1 MSYILDALKKSQQER
16 QQSANPTIQSLHQPI
31 QTTSSSRWPIVAV
44 SLCFFALLISGFLL
58 FQWIQNDKPIDA
70 EALSN
75 PKISRAKVDR
85 ARSAERPVKTAETVA
100 TSPEVSK
107 AEPSKSV
114 VANTVLELWQLPDP
128 IQSEIPAMTF
138 SFHVYSNKQE
148 RRTIIINGRRLKEG
162 GQVEENLQLLEI
174 TEAGVVLSW
183 KNKHQ
188 FYVPVVE
195 SW

>member
-16 QQSANPTIQSLHQPI
+16 QQSSNPTIQSLHQPI
-31 QTTSSSRWPIVAV
+31 QTAAPSRWPVVAAF
-44 SLCFFALLISGFLL
+44 LCFFALLISGFMV
-58 FQWIQNDKPIDA
+58 FQWMQKDPVAAQTVSEARNDKA
-70 EALSN
+70 E
-75 PKISRAKVDR
+75 I
-85 ARSAERPVKTAETVA
+85 KTAN
-100 TSPEVSK
+100 SPESTVNTEK
-107 AEPSKSV
+107 PVTVEPAQTAQEKPV

-128 IQSEIPAMTF
+128 VQAEIPAMTF

-174 TEAGVVLSW
+174 TETGVVLNW
-183 KNKHQ
+183 KSQYQ

>member
-16 QQSANPTIQSLHQPI
+16 QQSSNPTIQSLHQPI
-31 QTTSSSRWPIVAV
+31 QTATPSRWPVIAA
-44 SLCFFALLISGFLL
+44 LACFFALLISGFMVY
-58 FQWIQNDKPIDA
+58 QWMQKNPSATVQAVSESKTDSPKVETTRSPELTVNMEKPVTA
-70 EALSN
+70 E
-75 PKISRAKVDR
+75 
-85 ARSAERPVKTAETVA
+85 PVKTAQA
-100 TSPEVSK
+100 KP
-107 AEPSKSV
+107 V

-128 IQSEIPAMTF
+128 VQAEIPAMTF

-174 TEAGVVLSW
+174 TETGVVLSW
-183 KNKHQ
+183 KSQYQ

>member
-16 QQSANPTIQSLHQPI
+16 QQSSNPTIQSLHQPI
-31 QTTSSSRWPIVAV
+31 QTATPNRWPVIAA
-44 SLCFFALLISGFLL
+44 LACFFSLLISGFMVY
-58 FQWIQNDKPIDA
+58 QWMQKAPSATAQTVSESKNDSPKVETTRSPELTASMEKPVT
-70 EALSN
+70 
-75 PKISRAKVDR
+75 AK
-85 ARSAERPVKTAETVA
+85 PVKTAQA
-100 TSPEVSK
+100 NP
-107 AEPSKSV
+107 V

-128 IQSEIPAMTF
+128 VQAEIPAMTF

-174 TEAGVVLSW
+174 TETGVVLNW
-183 KNKHQ
+183 KNQYQ